1 MNILEALRSTV
12 EAIKTWSDENKVQ
25 KVNGKGLSTNDY
37 TNIDRK
43 KVEGIP
49 NDLIILNGKLF
60 LAQDGTPLTESAVT
74 LPSGGGGGSS
84 SASVTLK
91 NLLPSNTI
99 TVAYGSSANLVFEY
113 SSSEAETAPG
123 IAYIYIFQIL

>member
-1 MNILEALRSTV
+1 MNIMDALRQVTSS
-12 EAIKTWSDENKVQ
+12 IKSWTDENKVQ

-49 NDLIILNGKLF
+49 NDLVILDGKLF

-74 LPSGGGGGSS
+74 LPSGGGV
-84 SASVTLK
+84 AVLVHQ
-91 NLLPSNTI
+91 LL
-99 TVAYGSSANLVFEY
+99 
-113 SSSEAETAPG
+113 
-123 IAYIYIFQIL
+123 